1 MRAWWLQLFYSNAEL
16 AHGFG
21 VARSCIAKSVAVPPS
36 ASKAQF
42 EPGYSEPWQ
51 RHPSR
56 LQQLPGS
63 NGCEGTDGEEPES
76 AEPEPPKPASTET
89 ATAECAICLDDDA
102 VADGRVRSYTMWAPL
117 SMRQLHQSAVSD
129 CPVCRGAMTAVL
141 RVFI

>member
-1 MRAWWLQLFYSNAEL
+1 M
-16 AHGFG
+16 
-21 VARSCIAKSVAVPPS
+21 PPS

-56 LQQLPGS
+56 LQLGS

-76 AEPEPPKPASTET
+76 AEPEPPKPASTEP

-102 VADGRVRSYTMWAPL
+102 EYAVVPCGHRCLCASCIK
-117 SMRQLHQSAVSD
+117 AVSD